1 MDVAVLDASALAG
14 VLLDAPRYPSVV
26 DLLAEESA
34 ELLVPHVCDVE
45 VASALRKAVRRGM
58 ADISRADAALSLYV
72 DLPLTRFPHTPL
84 LARAFSLRDNLTM
97 YDAIYVALAAAAG
110 APLYTADGRLA
121 RTASDHTGV
130 RTVVV

>member
-1 MDVAVLDASALAG
+1 
-14 VLLDAPRYPSVV
+14 
-26 DLLAEESA
+26 
-34 ELLVPHVCDVE
+34 
-45 VASALRKAVRRGM
+45 M

-110 APLYTADGRLA
+110 APLYTVDGRLA